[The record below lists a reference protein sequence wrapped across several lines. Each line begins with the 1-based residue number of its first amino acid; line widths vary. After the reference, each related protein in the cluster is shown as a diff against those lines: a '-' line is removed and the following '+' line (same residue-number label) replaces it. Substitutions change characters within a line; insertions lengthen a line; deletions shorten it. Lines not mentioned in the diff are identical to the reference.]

1 MPAPYEAPAP
11 VLIEKLTK
19 YLKDNVEGVVPP
31 KWAPFIKTGS
41 HVSRP
46 PQNPEWWFVRCASL
60 LRKIYLK
67 GPIGIQHLR
76 SEYGGRIDRGV
87 KPEHA
92 RRSGGSIIRKAIQQL
107 EAAGLVEPSGN
118 RGRVVTGEG
127 RRLLDRLSTEIKK
140 DLEKAL
146 PELKKY

>member
-1 MPAPYEAPAP
+1 LPTPHDVPASI
-11 VLIEKLTK
+11 LIEKLTK
-19 YLKDNVEGVVPP
+19 HLKDNMDGVVPP
-31 KWAPFIKTGS
+31 KWAPFVKTGS
-41 HVSRP
+41 HASRP
-46 PQNPEWWFVRCASL
+46 PQNPEWWFTRCASL

-67 GPIGIQHLR
+67 GPIGIEHLR

-107 EAAGLVEPSGN
+107 EAVGLVEPLKNG
-118 RGRVVTGEG
+118 GRVVTGEG

-140 DLEKAL
+140 DLEKKL